1 MQGADEANKIK
12 TQEIF
17 SMAALERRVRRAA
30 LMMET
35 NDGEAEAAAINVFR
49 MVPG

>member
-17 SMAALERRVRRAA
+17 SIEALERRVGRDS
-30 LMMET
+30 LMM
-35 NDGEAEAAAINVFR
+35 
-49 MVPG
+49 